1 MGRTYNNYYD
11 GAWHP
16 ALSGRRFEVTNPA
29 TGEQI
34 AMVADSDREDAK
46 QAIDAASRAFAVWS
60 KTHQMERSRV
70 LRKMAQ
76 ALEQRADEFARI
88 LTEEQG
94 KPLREARSEVMMG
107 VASLD
112 WYADEARRIN
122 GEIIP
127 GGLPNT
133 RIWLSWHPVGVVGA
147 ITPWNFP
154 SSMITRKIAPA
165 LAAGCTVVL
174 KPAEQT
180 PLSALL
186 MAELFRNAGL
196 PPGVF
201 NVIACLNPAPVGD
214 EFLNNRAI
222 RKISFTG
229 STEVGKFLMAGAAR
243 QVKLVSLELGGHA
256 PFIVFDDADLD
267 LAVAAASNQK
277 FVNAGQTCICPNRI
291 YVHESVSHAFAEKL
305 AERARMLVPGNGIDD
320 ASTIGPLIEPAA
332 VQKVIEHVEDARA
345 KGARVVAGG
354 AVLVAN
360 ELRNGN
366 FYAPTVLY
374 GITPD
379 MRIASE
385 ETFGPVA
392 PIISFSS
399 EEEVIAAANNTLY
412 GLAAYVFTND
422 ISRATRVTDAL
433 QAGMIAINSNT
444 LTTGPQGPFG
454 GIKESGMGREGGTAG
469 LYGFLEMKTV
479 SLTVRPE

>member
-1 MGRTYNNYYD
+1 MARHYENYYA
-11 GAWHP
+11 GGWRTAI
-16 ALSGRRFEVTNPA
+16 SGKHFAVTNPA
-29 TGEQI
+29 TGEVI
-34 AMVADSDREDAK
+34 AEVADAGRADAVL
-46 QAIDAASRAFAVWS
+46 AIESAAGAFAAWS
-60 KTHQMERSRV
+60 HTHVMERSRI
-70 LRKMAQ
+70 LRRMAK
-76 ALEQRADEFARI
+76 ALEERVDEFARI
-88 LTEEQG
+88 LTQEQG
-94 KPLREARSEVMMG
+94 KPLREARSEVLMG

-133 RIWLSWHPVGVVGA
+133 RIWLTWHPVGVVGA

-186 MAELFRNAGL
+186 LAELFSDAGL

-201 NVIACLNPAPVGD
+201 NVIACLDPAPIGD

-229 STEVGKFLMAGAAR
+229 STEVGKLLMAGAAG
-243 QVKLVSLELGGHA
+243 QVKHVSLELGGHA
-256 PFIVFDDADLD
+256 PFIVFDDADLN
-267 LAVAAASNQK
+267 LAAAAASNQK

-291 YVHESVSHAFAEKL
+291 YVQESVARAFADKL
-305 AERARMLVPGNGIDD
+305 AARARALVPGNGIDE
-320 ASTIGPLIEPAA
+320 ASTIGPLIEPVA
-332 VQKVIEHVEDARA
+332 VQKVVAHVEDARS
-345 KGARVVAGG
+345 KGAQVLVGG
-354 AVLVAN
+354 AILDTDG
-360 ELRNGN
+360 LRNGN

-374 GITPD
+374 GVTPE
-379 MRIASE
+379 MQIAVE

-392 PIISFSS
+392 PIIPFAD
-399 EEEVIAAANNTLY
+399 EDAVIAAANNTRY

-433 QAGMIAINSNT
+433 QAGMIAVNSNS

-479 SLTVRPE
+479 SLTVRPA